1 MNEALTRRSID
12 TIRTLAM
19 DAVEAAKSGHPGT
32 PMALAPLAYAL
43 WARVMAYDPSDPAW
57 PDRDRFV
64 LSAGHASMLQYAA
77 LHLTGYDLSLDDLK
91 AFRQWGSKT
100 PGHPE
105 LHEVPGVETTTGP
118 LGQGLSTAVGLA
130 LAERMLAA
138 RFNRPGHEIVDHH
151 TWVIASDGDL
161 MEGVASEACSL
172 AGHWGL
178 GKLIVFYDDNKITID
193 GTTDVAFTED
203 VGKRFEAYG
212 WQVLRVADT
221 ATVDDLVAAAEAG
234 RREAARPTLVM
245 VRTHI
250 GIGSPNKQDTPKA
263 HGEPL
268 GKEEI
273 RLTKRAYGWPE
284 DAAFLVP
291 DDVKA
296 HLVEAGRHA
305 ARKAVAWRARLAA
318 YRAAFPAEAPA
329 LEAALSAGGGPLPA
343 DLDAALAGVGADGK
357 PVATRKASAAAIQ
370 ALAARVPSL
379 VGGSADLAGS
389 NGTTIAGS
397 PVVQRGA
404 YGGRNLAFGV
414 REHAMGAVC
423 NGLALHGGF
432 RPFGGTFLVFSDFLR
447 PAIRLASLQ
456 RLGVVYV
463 FTHDSIGLGEDGP
476 THQPVE
482 HLAALRSIPGVT
494 VIRPADAVET
504 AAAWKVAL
512 EAGRPVALALT
523 RQDLAPLPAERRA
536 VFEGVAR
543 GGYVVAGTGTPAV
556 VLVASGSEVGL
567 ALAAARLLEAR
578 GTAARVVSMPSL
590 CRFGAQPAAYR
601 ESVLPRAVPT
611 VVVEAATS
619 FGWHR
624 HVGPDAAFVTLEHFG
639 ASAPAARLFAE
650 FGFTPEN
657 VARQAEAV
665 LASHRR

>member
-1 MNEALTRRSID
+1 MTANEALTRKAID

-19 DAVEAAKSGHPGT
+19 DAVEAARSGHPGT
-32 PMALAPLAYAL
+32 PMALAPLAVAL
-43 WARVMAYDPSDPAW
+43 WTRVMAYDPRDPAW

-77 LHLTGYDLSLDDLK
+77 LHLAGYDLSLDDLK

-105 LHEVPGVETTTGP
+105 VHDVPGVETTTGP
-118 LGQGLSTAVGLA
+118 LGQGISTAVGLA

-138 RFNRPGHEIVDHH
+138 RFNKPGHEIVDHH
-151 TWVIASDGDL
+151 TWVIAGDGDL
-161 MEGVASEACSL
+161 MEGVSAEACSL

-178 GKLIVFYDDNKITID
+178 GKLVVFYDDNKITID
-193 GTTDVAFTED
+193 GTTDVSFTED

-212 WQVLRVADT
+212 WHVLRVGDA

-234 RREAARPTLVM
+234 RRETTRPTLVM

-250 GIGSPNKQDTPKA
+250 GFGSPNKQDSPKA

-268 GKEEI
+268 GKDEI

-284 DAAFLVP
+284 DASFLVP
-291 DDVKA
+291 DDVRA
-296 HLVEAGRHA
+296 WFADAGRRA
-305 ARKAVAWRARLAA
+305 AAKATAWRARLAA
-318 YRAAFPAEAPA
+318 YRAAFPADAAA
-329 LEAALSAGGGPLPA
+329 LEAALAGAPLPA

-370 ALAARVPSL
+370 VLGAKVPTL

-432 RPFGGTFLVFSDFLR
+432 RPFCGTFLVFSDFLR
-447 PAIRLASLQ
+447 PAIRLAALQ

-494 VIRPADAVET
+494 VFRPADAVET
-504 AAAWKVAL
+504 AAAWRLAL
-512 EAGRPVALALT
+512 EAGRPVALALS
-523 RQDLAPLPAERRA
+523 RQDLAPLPVPRRVA
-536 VFEGVAR
+536 VEGAAR
-543 GGYVVAGTGTPAV
+543 GGYVVLDAPSPAV
-556 VLVASGSEVGL
+556 VLVASGSEVGVALGAAQRL
-567 ALAAARLLEAR
+567 ATK
-578 GTAARVVSMPSL
+578 GVAARVVSMPSL
-590 CRFGAQPAAYR
+590 CRFGAESAAYR
-601 ESVLPRAVPT
+601 EAVVPRGLPA

-624 HVGPDAAFVTLEHFG
+624 FVGPDAAFVTMERFG
-639 ASAPAARLFAE
+639 ASAPAPRLFEE
-650 FGFTPEN
+650 FGFTPDH
-657 VARQAEAV
+657 VARVAEQAIA
-665 LASHRR
+665 ARRG